1 VIGLLN
7 RLLGNG
13 EISSHELVE
22 RSLRLIEAGDGR
34 LGAVVA
40 SRAEQALAEAAEV
53 DRARVAG
60 ERLGPLAGLPVLV
73 KDLEDVAGMVT
84 TRGSLL
90 HADDPPAAVDGLVP
104 GRLRAAGAILVGKS
118 NLPENAFEAYTANRL
133 FGVTRNPWGQE
144 WSPGGSSGGSAAAL
158 AAGMVPI
165 ATATDGG
172 GSARIPPAFCGLVG
186 LKPSNGIVARSPVPS
201 WIDLSTDAPMGHSV
215 DDVALLLEVMRGPA
229 IGDPSA
235 LPRWEP
241 AAPTPVRLLAAP
253 RTVDWGPLDPD
264 LQRAFD
270 DALGALERDLGL
282 PVEPV
287 APSAVTPA
295 GNADED
301 WFTICTTEQA
311 HEVGAVVLE
320 EQGDRFDPVF
330 LAHMQNG
337 LRVGMEEYLTVRR
350 RRFAHTAAL
359 DRLLGDDAVLVTPTL
374 AMAAQ
379 HADGRMVGSDVPGT
393 PADALNTC
401 LQNITGSP
409 ALSVPAGRLPNGL
422 PFGLQFTGP
431 RYRDDVLLAL
441 GARWEEARPWP
452 WYAPGFEPLVDQPAA
467 PELPRTPPARGL
479 DPARTGGAGA

>member
-1 VIGLLN
+1 VIGLL
-7 RLLGNG
+7 RRQLRDG
-13 EISSHELVE
+13 EVSARGLVE

-40 SRAEQALAEAAEV
+40 LRAEEALAEAAEA
-53 DRARVAG
+53 DRARAAG
-60 ERLGPLAGLPVLV
+60 DPVGPLAGLPVLV

-90 HADDPPAAVDGLVP
+90 HADDPPAAADGLVP
-104 GRLRAAGAILVGKS
+104 GRLRAAGAVVVGKS

-133 FGVTRNPWGQE
+133 FGVTRNPWGPD

-158 AAGMVPI
+158 SAGMVPI

-186 LKPSNGIVARSPVPS
+186 LKPSNGIVPRSPVPS

-215 DDVALLLEVMRGPA
+215 ADVALLLDMMKGPA
-229 IGDPSA
+229 VGDPSA

-241 AAPTPVRLLAAP
+241 TGLPTRIRLLAAP
-253 RTVDWGPLDPD
+253 RTVDWGPLAPE

-270 DALGALERDLGL
+270 DALTALERDLGL

-287 APSAVTPA
+287 APSAVTPV

-301 WFTICTTEQA
+301 WFTLCTTEQA
-311 HEVGAVVLE
+311 HEVGRAVLE
-320 EQGDRFDPVF
+320 EQADRFDPVF
-330 LAHMQNG
+330 LGHMRNG
-337 LRVGMEEYLTVRR
+337 LRVGVEEYLTARR
-350 RRFAHTAAL
+350 RRFAYTAAL
-359 DRLLGDDAVLVTPTL
+359 DRLLGDDGVLVTPTL

-379 HADGRMVGSDVPGT
+379 HADGRMVGAEAPGT

-409 ALSVPAGRLPNGL
+409 ALSVPAGRLSNGL

-431 RYRDDVLLAL
+431 RYRDDLLLAL
-441 GARWEEARPWP
+441 GATWEEARPWP
-452 WYAPGFEPLVDQPAA
+452 WFAPGFEPLVDQP
-467 PELPRTPPARGL
+467 
-479 DPARTGGAGA
+479 

>member
-1 VIGLLN
+1 VIGLLT
-7 RLLGNG
+7 RHLARG
-13 EISSHELVE
+13 EISARELVE
-22 RSLRLIEAGDGR
+22 RSLRLIEAGNGA

-40 SRAEQALAEAAEV
+40 LRAEQALAEAAAV
-53 DRARVAG
+53 DAARARGVAAG
-60 ERLGPLAGLPVLV
+60 RLSGLPLLV
-73 KDLEDVAGMVT
+73 KDLEDVAGMTT
-84 TRGSLL
+84 TRGSLV
-90 HADDPPAAVDGLVP
+90 HADDPPADRDGLVP
-104 GRLRAAGAILVGKS
+104 GRLRAAGGIIVGKT

-133 FGVTRNPWGQE
+133 FGPTRNPWGLA

-158 AAGMVPI
+158 AAGMVPV

-186 LKPSNGIVARSPVPS
+186 LKPTNGIVARCPVPS

-215 DDVALLLEVMRGPA
+215 ADVALLLDVMKGPA
-229 IGDPSA
+229 VGDPSA

-241 AAPTPVRLLAAP
+241 GTAPAPIRLLAAP
-253 RTVDWGPLDPD
+253 RTVDWGPLAPE

-270 DALGALERDLGL
+270 DALAVLERDLGL

-301 WFTICTTEQA
+301 WFILCCTEQA
-311 HEVGAVVLE
+311 HEVGRAVLE
-320 EQGDRFDPVF
+320 ERAALFDPVF
-330 LAHMQNG
+330 LAHMHTG
-337 LRVGMEEYLTVRR
+337 LAVSVEEYLTVRR

-359 DRLLGDDAVLVTPTL
+359 DRLLGDDGVLVTPTL
-374 AMAAQ
+374 AMTAQ
-379 HADGRMVGSDVPGT
+379 HADGRMIGAAEPGT

-401 LQNITGSP
+401 LQNITGAP

-431 RYRDDVLLAL
+431 RYRDDMLLFL
-441 GARWEEARPWP
+441 GALWEQARPWP
-452 WYAPGFEPLVDQPAA
+452 WYAPGFEPLVDQP
-467 PELPRTPPARGL
+467 
-479 DPARTGGAGA
+479 

>member
-1 VIGLLN
+1 
-7 RLLGNG
+7 
-13 EISSHELVE
+13 
-22 RSLRLIEAGDGR
+22 
-34 LGAVVA
+34 
-40 SRAEQALAEAAEV
+40 
-53 DRARVAG
+53 
-60 ERLGPLAGLPVLV
+60 
-73 KDLEDVAGMVT
+73 
-84 TRGSLL
+84 
-90 HADDPPAAVDGLVP
+90 
-104 GRLRAAGAILVGKS
+104 
-118 NLPENAFEAYTANRL
+118 
-133 FGVTRNPWGQE
+133 
-144 WSPGGSSGGSAAAL
+144 
-158 AAGMVPI
+158 MVPI

-201 WIDLSTDAPMGHSV
+201 WIDLSTDAPMGHSI

-241 AAPTPVRLLAAP
+241 AAAPTPVRLLAAP

-270 DALGALERDLGL
+270 DALQALERDLGL

-287 APSAVTPA
+287 APSAVTPP

-301 WFTICTTEQA
+301 WFTLCTTEQA
-311 HEVGAVVLE
+311 YEVGAVVLE
-320 EQGDRFDPVF
+320 EQADRFDPVF

-337 LRVGMEEYLTVRR
+337 LRVGIEEYLTVRR
-350 RRFAHTAAL
+350 RRFAYTAAL

-379 HADGRMVGSDVPGT
+379 HADGRMVGAEVPGT

-431 RYRDDVLLAL
+431 RYRDDLLLAL

-467 PELPRTPPARGL
+467 PEPPRGVN
-479 DPARTGGAGA
+479 